1 MCHACDLQCRLN
13 TDTLRI
19 LCGKS
24 FDLQHCTV
32 KCLQQKF
39 LLGQNGTVELGS
51 AGQEAAVVQ
60 QVYAPSSTCE
70 WVVTPVEVVAVRLCV
85 LVRTSSG
92 SSSAP
97 TLVLPCAHPGAAAR

>member
-1 MCHACDLQCRLN
+1 MLGLTHMCMYVCACALQCRLN

-70 WVVTPVEVVAVRLCV
+70 WVVTPVEVVAVRVCVCTWRV
-85 LVRTSSG
+85 LVG
-92 SSSAP
+92 QQ
-97 TLVLPCAHPGAAAR
+97 